1 MNLLQKKTVQF
12 FNYYST
18 YDTDDLDS
26 DNKHS
31 VIRLY
36 GITTNNENVYI
47 RIDNFPLFVYLELPN
62 NIEWNKKNITILKD
76 YFSNTVRSSNFKPTY
91 QYFEKKK
98 KLYDFQMGYNG
109 NKYSDILYPFL
120 FMCFKSDHA
129 IKYFSAIVKKT
140 ITIPS
145 LGKNLQFNMCLNE
158 RFNDPLLKFFSSRNL
173 PTIGWIEA
181 KGIVPPKEDIESSF
195 PIELTCDY
203 ENIKRSDCK
212 KTIFPKILTF
222 DIETYSHNKN
232 SMPDVNH
239 PKDVVFQISYVINNP
254 LNDKIKKVLLTLG
267 KSNPITLDKED
278 GGDSV
283 EIIECKSEKEL
294 ILKFSKQV
302 KLENPNILC
311 GYNIF
316 GYDLNYLYKR
326 AKYANIGRDFCNI
339 GCISKDCTMKDFIMS
354 SGAFGKNEMSLID
367 GLEGIIQI
375 DLLPYVRRK
384 YKLSTYTLENVAM
397 TYLGTG
403 KDPFKHHDI
412 FAAYEAMT
420 PESIQKCGH
429 YCTVDSLR
437 TYQLFQKM
445 TVWFDL
451 CESAEIQNVGIMV
464 LFTQG
469 TQICMYS
476 QVLRYCLNN
485 NFVYQPN
492 PHNDS
497 VVHITGATVLD
508 PIPGLYDNIFSFD
521 FCLTGD
527 TLVSLSNGCSR
538 RLDKMVKNELVLGCD
553 EIMTEREDS
562 DKKLNNY
569 MFVNGL
575 QVKGKKETVKV
586 WLQDGTVITSTPDH
600 KFMLENGEYC
610 RADELKDKYVTCGIE
625 YTEDKICEKENN
637 WKLKL
642 GDDVDL
648 KMDTYENREKSLAFA
663 RMLGYILTD
672 GSIYISSEHNRMRKC
687 VEVYMGTMID
697 AINFKS
703 DLMKFTNVDFNIRK
717 RDRGI
722 KGTTYCFSLPQTTSN
737 MFHNIEGIVVGKRST
752 QAMKLPDFLL
762 KENCPLSIIREFLG
776 GLFGGDGTAP
786 YLTKT
791 NKFGSI
797 AFKWTTIEKYKDN
810 MKEVFTNLILLLS
823 KLKIESNIISPI
835 KIKYGENSVIKPK
848 DYEENPRW
856 DYQLHISETDSLHFQ
871 NNIGFRYCVN
881 KSSRLSIVSS
891 YQKMCEK
898 TREQHSNVFKLTEK
912 FVIEDKSKTKDA
924 LEKARMLVFNESPA
938 ISDCALSSV
947 KDVLYRRHEEIRHA
961 DKPKKLSLSSKKF
974 IQPKQ
979 YLEETKTMNWFNI
992 GNGKKYTVSGD
1003 DINIPTFR
1011 KKVIDVRKSEL
1022 VDVYDIEVDKSH
1034 NFLANGVVVHNC
1046 SLYPSIIISH
1056 NICFSTYVTDPD
1068 IPNDHC
1074 HCIDFDEHIN
1084 CEHDDKKKKTV
1095 RVSKVPAK
1103 PKPITCGSYHF
1114 RFIKEEYG
1122 GKGIIPS
1129 LIVHLLD
1136 SRKNVRNEMKLLEK
1150 ELKTENIMDERK
1162 KEIKLLLDVMEC
1174 RQLSYKVSANSMYGA
1189 LGASVGY
1196 LPFFQGAMS
1205 ITYIGRKSLKKVVE
1219 YVPSIYPG
1227 TKVVYGDSC
1236 ADYTPILIRK
1246 KTSEKYIEEYI
1257 EIKDLVDEDKYY
1269 EYNGKQISVI
1279 KNTDVWSD
1287 NGWTPIKFIIRHAI
1301 NKQMYRVNTFNSFVD
1316 VTEDHSMILK
1326 NGEEI
1331 PPQYTLHK
1339 ELLINNHPTIQFNS
1353 NYTPLFTTQLECAKS
1368 ISYYNNYGKTLVGIA
1383 DNNPQILDNNI
1394 DINENMCNKVLPIS
1408 YNGKFV
1414 YDLETENHHFSAGV
1428 GKLVIHNTDSVFL
1441 RFPQLEGKNNKESF
1455 DFCYKLSEELKKLF
1469 LSPMKME
1476 FEGKKYSKFL
1486 ILRKKMY
1493 CLIVEDINGIQG
1505 ETKSKGLITSRRDN
1519 CSLARN
1525 IFKNL
1530 VTVMMNELIPTNGKN
1545 IKDTNKNTI
1554 DRILYIIN
1562 NDILSVFNKFN
1573 LNTSKPLDFKD
1584 LIIVKTIKNNIENY
1598 KAKTLPAHVQ
1608 LAKKLKERGI
1618 DVPVNTRIEYLFIN
1632 CEDEKALQGKR
1643 IEELEYY
1650 ESHKSDYKID
1660 FLYYI
1665 EKQLIMPLDRVLK
1678 VACGIDN
1685 YVFDLWRYHTMK
1697 YNINKKIEEIFD
1709 PFTIID
1715 ADSKKKISMM
1725 KKLKRKKVIKV

>member
-283 EIIECKSEKEL
+283 EILECKSEKEL

-420 PESIQKCGH
+420 LESIHQCGK
-429 YCTVDSLR
+429 YCVVDSLR

-497 VVHITGATVLD
+497 VAHITGAIVLD
-508 PIPGLYDNIFSFD
+508 PVPGLYDNIFSFD
-521 FCLTGD
+521 F
-527 TLVSLSNGCSR
+527 
-538 RLDKMVKNELVLGCD
+538 
-553 EIMTEREDS
+553 
-562 DKKLNNY
+562 
-569 MFVNGL
+569 
-575 QVKGKKETVKV
+575 
-586 WLQDGTVITSTPDH
+586 
-600 KFMLENGEYC
+600 
-610 RADELKDKYVTCGIE
+610 A
-625 YTEDKICEKENN
+625 
-637 WKLKL
+637 
-642 GDDVDL
+642 
-648 KMDTYENREKSLAFA
+648 
-663 RMLGYILTD
+663 
-672 GSIYISSEHNRMRKC
+672 
-687 VEVYMGTMID
+687 
-697 AINFKS
+697 
-703 DLMKFTNVDFNIRK
+703 
-717 RDRGI
+717 
-722 KGTTYCFSLPQTTSN
+722 
-737 MFHNIEGIVVGKRST
+737 
-752 QAMKLPDFLL
+752 
-762 KENCPLSIIREFLG
+762 
-776 GLFGGDGTAP
+776 
-786 YLTKT
+786 
-791 NKFGSI
+791 
-797 AFKWTTIEKYKDN
+797 
-810 MKEVFTNLILLLS
+810 
-823 KLKIESNIISPI
+823 
-835 KIKYGENSVIKPK
+835 
-848 DYEENPRW
+848 
-856 DYQLHISETDSLHFQ
+856 
-871 NNIGFRYCVN
+871 
-881 KSSRLSIVSS
+881 
-891 YQKMCEK
+891 
-898 TREQHSNVFKLTEK
+898 
-912 FVIEDKSKTKDA
+912 
-924 LEKARMLVFNESPA
+924 
-938 ISDCALSSV
+938 
-947 KDVLYRRHEEIRHA
+947 
-961 DKPKKLSLSSKKF
+961 
-974 IQPKQ
+974 
-979 YLEETKTMNWFNI
+979 
-992 GNGKKYTVSGD
+992 
-1003 DINIPTFR
+1003 
-1011 KKVIDVRKSEL
+1011 
-1022 VDVYDIEVDKSH
+1022 
-1034 NFLANGVVVHNC
+1034 

-1056 NICFSTYVTDPD
+1056 NICFTTYVTDPD

-1103 PKPITCGSYHF
+1103 QKPVTCASYHF

-1129 LIVHLLD
+1129 LIVQLLA
-1136 SRKNVRNEMKLLEK
+1136 SRKNVREEMKLLEK
-1150 ELKTENIMDERK
+1150 ELKTENITDERK

-1196 LPFFQGAMS
+1196 LIFYQGAMS
-1205 ITYIGRKSLKKVVE
+1205 VTYIGRTSLKKVVD

-1227 TKVVYGDSC
+1227 TLVVYGD
-1236 ADYTPILIRK
+1236 
-1246 KTSEKYIEEYI
+1246 
-1257 EIKDLVDEDKYY
+1257 
-1269 EYNGKQISVI
+1269 
-1279 KNTDVWSD
+1279 
-1287 NGWTPIKFIIRHAI
+1287 
-1301 NKQMYRVNTFNSFVD
+1301 
-1316 VTEDHSMILK
+1316 
-1326 NGEEI
+1326 
-1331 PPQYTLHK
+1331 
-1339 ELLINNHPTIQFNS
+1339 
-1353 NYTPLFTTQLECAKS
+1353 
-1368 ISYYNNYGKTLVGIA
+1368 
-1383 DNNPQILDNNI
+1383 
-1394 DINENMCNKVLPIS
+1394 
-1408 YNGKFV
+1408 
-1414 YDLETENHHFSAGV
+1414 
-1428 GKLVIHNTDSVFL
+1428 TDSVFL

-1725 KKLKRKKVIKV
+1725 KKIKRKKVIKV